1 MQMEIQSG
9 FLLSCHPEMV
19 STDEVL
25 QKEAMSQIS
34 TTDTVYFPL
43 GTRVEKMTAMIF

>member
-1 MQMEIQSG
+1 MEIQSG
-9 FLLSCHPEMV
+9 LLLSCHPEMG
-19 STDEVL
+19 STDEIL

-34 TTDTVYFPL
+34 RIDIVYFPL